1 MRQQIETIILLVGL
15 FYGVATAGTP
25 QPDTAPAVDQKAVRT
40 AASEYVAAIMDYQSG
55 KIHSPPYFNQI
66 CRRSGVMPRWK
77 DVMAESFRL
86 ATERRMDTVLAELL
100 RYSPLT
106 DDATKNAAVQGLGSK
121 TPKLQHQAALWC
133 VYHPT
138 LVSKEAM
145 EDARRVV
152 REWATNP
159 DGNPER
165 DQIVYA
171 LMESATREDIPL
183 IRKML
188 KAYDERFRDIHP
200 KYGCQTVTSSGRGS
214 PVKYADFVWLLCR
227 LGDTEALH
235 EVAEAVKQT
244 EDPEK
249 RVWAILLAA
258 RLWPNGFY
266 LKAIAT
272 ALSDETVVPVPV
284 AVGPP
289 AGVSTQVASIAS
301 VQRFTRVCDVA
312 VRALFEIEP
321 PGKAAPCDVPTAKSW
336 RLDSLS
342 VKNLDEI
349 ADDGY
354 HRSMEGTLTMRHVVG
369 FSPERLTWASDYARK
384 CQDERIKKSK
394 SGIAPQIK
402 VFGVDDSLVKALV
415 EEYARAGQAIRLL
428 HTVST
433 SDVAA
438 IGAFVGDHH
447 PDMLLLRDKPSGR
460 AMELHGEKW
469 LALGEGGSGPEEHM
483 IAGRAAAIIVNPAN
497 KLESLTLGQ
506 IQAIFQG
513 DVDDWAIIGGTELAP
528 PARPGGR
535 PGKLQINLFGLF
547 QRDPASA
554 IFEKEGV
561 PRDKWKR
568 VTLKKDTAEALAA
581 VSMDLQA
588 IAFVDLATIPASGQ
602 SVKILPIKFGQGEK
616 ARNIAPTAENIKSA
630 MYPLSQ
636 RYFLYVHPQASDT
649 AKVFDAFTTSV
660 LAIDACRRAGV
671 IPLTDAA
678 IERAM
683 QDAMAE
689 AARSASSGQAAK
701 ARAEEAAK
709 AKGKRR

>member
-1 MRQQIETIILLVGL
+1 MITSLELVLG
-15 FYGVATAGTP
+15 AAAAGTQP
-25 QPDTAPAVDQKAVRT
+25 QTDTTPAVKVEAVHK
-40 AASEYVAAIMDYQSG
+40 AAITYITTIDDYKRDRIKYPQEF
-55 KIHSPPYFNQI
+55 PQI
-66 CRRSGVMPRWK
+66 CDRFGVTPWWQ
-77 DVMAESFRL
+77 DVMKESFRL
-86 ATERRMDTVLAELL
+86 ASERKMDTVLAELL

-138 LVSKEAM
+138 LVSKEPM
-145 EDARRVV
+145 EDARRVI

-200 KYGCQTVTSSGRGS
+200 KYGCRTVTSSGRGS
-214 PVKYADFVWLLCR
+214 PIKYADFVWLLCR

-235 EVAEAVKQT
+235 EVAEAVTQT

-249 RVWAILLAA
+249 RAWAILLAA

-266 LKAIAT
+266 SKAIAT
-272 ALSDETVVPVPV
+272 ALSDETVVPVPA

-321 PGKAAPCDVPTAKSW
+321 AGKAAPFDVPTAKSW

-342 VKNLDEI
+342 VKKLDEI

-354 HRSMEGTLTMRHVVG
+354 HRSMEGALTMRHVVG

-394 SGIAPQIK
+394 SGIAPRIK
-402 VFGVDDSLVKALV
+402 VFGADDSLVKALV
-415 EEYARAGQAIRLL
+415 EEYARARQAIRLF
-428 HTVST
+428 HAVST

-438 IGAFVGDHH
+438 VGAFVGDHH
-447 PDMLLLRDKPSGR
+447 PDMLLLRHKPSAR

-469 LALGEGGSGPEEHM
+469 NSLGVDKDGRPDGTGPKEHT
-483 IAGRAAAIIVNPAN
+483 IAGRAVAVIVNPAN

-513 DVDDWAIIGGTELAP
+513 DVDDWAIIGGTELTP
-528 PARPGGR
+528 PAGPGGR
-535 PGKLQINLFGLF
+535 PGKLQINLLGL
-547 QRDPASA
+547 RPNDPATA
-554 IFEKEGV
+554 IFEKDAV
-561 PRDKWKR
+561 PRDKWKQ
-568 VTLKKDTAEALAA
+568 VKYKKDTAEAVAA
-581 VSMDLQA
+581 VSMDPQA
-588 IAFVDLATIPASGQ
+588 IAFVDLAAIPATGQ
-602 SVKILPIKFGQGEK
+602 SVKIVPIKFGQGEK
-616 ARNIAPTAENIKSA
+616 ARNIAPTAENIKNA

-636 RYFLYVHPQASDT
+636 RYFLYVHPKASDT
-649 AKVFDAFTTSV
+649 AKVFAAFTTSV
-660 LAIDACRRAGV
+660 LSIEAFRRAGM

-678 IERAM
+678 ITTP
-683 QDAMAE
+683 
-689 AARSASSGQAAK
+689 GII
-701 ARAEEAAK
+701 
-709 AKGKRR
+709 

>member
-1 MRQQIETIILLVGL
+1 MRQQIALLICLVGL
-15 FYGVATAGTP
+15 FFGVATAGTP
-25 QPDTAPAVDQKAVRT
+25 QPGTAPAVDKKAVRT
-40 AASEYVAAIMDYQSG
+40 AASKYVAAIMDYRSG
-55 KIHSPPYFNQI
+55 KTHSPPYFNQI
-66 CRRSGVMPRWK
+66 CRRSGVMPLWK

-86 ATERRMDTVLAELL
+86 ATERQMDTVLAELL
-100 RYSPLT
+100 RCSPLI
-106 DDATKNAAVQGLGSK
+106 DDSTKDAAVRGLESA

-145 EDARRVV
+145 EDARRVI

-227 LGDTEALH
+227 LRDTEALH
-235 EVAEAVKQT
+235 EVAEAVTQT

-249 RVWAILLAA
+249 RAWAILLAA

-266 LKAIAT
+266 SKAIAG
-272 ALSDETVVPVPV
+272 ALSDETVVPVPA

-289 AGVSTQVASIAS
+289 PGVSTQMANIAS
-301 VQRFTRVCDVA
+301 LQRFTRVCDVA
-312 VRALFEIEP
+312 VRALCDMEP
-321 PGKAAPCDVPTAKSW
+321 PGKVAPFEAPTAKSW
-336 RLDSLS
+336 RLDGLS
-342 VKNLDEI
+342 VKGLDEI

-354 HRSMEGTLTMRHVVG
+354 HRSMEGAITMRHVVG
-369 FSPERLTWASDYARK
+369 FSPDRLKWASDYARR
-384 CQDERIKKSK
+384 CQEERIKKSR

-402 VFGVDDSLVKALV
+402 VFGIDDSLMRGLV

-447 PDMLLLRDKPSGR
+447 PDMLLLADKPSGR

-469 LALGEGGSGPEEHM
+469 LALGVDEKGQPTGGGPDEHI
-483 IAGRAAAIIVNPAN
+483 IAGRAVAVIVNPAN

-506 IQAIFQG
+506 IEAIFQG
-513 DVDDWAIIGGTELAP
+513 EVDDWAIIGGTELTP
-528 PARPGGR
+528 PAGPGGR
-535 PGKLQINLFGLF
+535 PGKLDIHAFGLYA
-547 QRDPASA
+547 RETATA
-554 IFEKEGV
+554 IFEKEAV
-561 PRDKWKR
+561 PRKKWKR
-568 VTLKKDTAEALAA
+568 VKYKKDTAEALAA
-581 VSMDLQA
+581 VSMDPQA
-588 IAFVDLATIPASGQ
+588 IAFVDLAAIPASGQ

-616 ARNIAPTAENIKSA
+616 ARNIAPTAENIKNA

-636 RYFLYVHPQASDT
+636 RYFLYVHPKASDT
-649 AKVFDAFTTSV
+649 AKVFKAFTTSV
-660 LAIDACRRAGV
+660 LSIKAFRRAGM
-671 IPLTDAA
+671 ILLADEAITRAA
-678 IERAM
+678 K
-683 QDAMAE
+683 DAMAE
-689 AARSASSGQAAK
+689 AAAK